1 MGFSPASATLRE
13 AFCAL
18 AKPQEALRNAAVRLN
33 ARLKAG
39 CFVLEGMNAFGTTLY
54 FYYLYFFMH
63 ERFGFG
69 NKANLLLAAASGFV
83 YAVSVYLGGRFA
95 QRAGYFTALKH
106 GTLVMI
112 AALAVGSR
120 LDSASGHVLVM
131 MVTTVGMCFTWP
143 ALEALVSEG
152 ETPTNLAR
160 WVGGYNV
167 VWAGSSALAYFC
179 GGAWLEA
186 VGLRGLFLAP
196 ICIFLAQLA
205 LVLWLE
211 ARARRSVVANAA
223 SIPADALTNPPPNP
237 RPVGRARTFLRMA
250 WLANPFAY
258 IAINTLIAVM
268 PGLAGRLGFS
278 TAEAGLY
285 GSLWCFARL
294 GAFALLW
301 WWPGWHY
308 RLGWL
313 FGAYAVMTATFTAIL
328 TVPVLPV
335 WLLVQVLFGGALGL
349 IYYSSLFYSMDVG
362 ETKGEHGGIHEAAIG
377 LGNCV
382 GPAVGAAALHLMPHA
397 PQSGAMAVSL
407 LLVGGLAGLIGLSR
421 SLGAKGPARTAS

>member
-1 MGFSPASATLRE
+1 
-13 AFCAL
+13 
-18 AKPQEALRNAAVRLN
+18 
-33 ARLKAG
+33 
-39 CFVLEGMNAFGTTLY
+39 MNAFGTTLY

-63 ERFGFG
+63 QRFGFG

-112 AALAVGSR
+112 AALAVGTR
-120 LDSASGHVLVM
+120 LDSASGQVLIM

-143 ALEALVSEG
+143 ALEALISEG
-152 ETPTNLAR
+152 ETPVNLAR

-167 VWAGSSALAYFC
+167 VWAGFSALAYFC

-196 ICIFLAQLA
+196 MGIFLVQLA
-205 LVLWLE
+205 LLLWLE
-211 ARARRSVVANAA
+211 SRARRCPSASAVSVAA
-223 SIPADALTNPPPNP
+223 TSNPPPNP
-237 RPVGRARTFLRMA
+237 RPVARARTFLRMA
-250 WLANPFAY
+250 WFANPFAY

-268 PGLAGRLGFS
+268 PGLAGRLGLS
-278 TAEAGLY
+278 TAEAGVY

-308 RLGWL
+308 RSSWL
-313 FGAYAVMTATFTAIL
+313 LGAYAVMTATFTAIL
-328 TVPVLPV
+328 TVSILPV

-407 LLVGGLAGLIGLSR
+407 VLLAGLGGLMGFAR
-421 SLGAKGPARTAS
+421 KLGVRAAAQRAG